1 MEENLSGLQGGTSPS
16 GEVNISRA
24 AMCLLHAVRRRRNLM
39 IYALATSLLLGSLYY
54 ATTARIYQSTASLLV
69 MQTQPDPW
77 TTKMSGDR
85 GVSDLMDTYRSMLNS
100 DAVLIEAV
108 KTMQPE
114 DRKDLGNGPQEELV
128 GILRRNLTVT
138 AVRKTNILELSYKS
152 RNPRAAAMVI
162 DCVMSAYLKF
172 MDRLHKSTARELLDL
187 LTREKVNLERELET
201 KEQQLLTLKRQMQDV
216 VLREGD
222 RDVSLVVKRLGAL
235 SDSVGRLRIARQEAE
250 ADLQAIDA
258 AIQRGEDLRPYVMT
272 IMGALGNDILRGQ
285 MQSVDTYAMSRV
297 REEMLQE
304 QGQLRVAEQRYGPR
318 HSKVAELMDRIRVK
332 EEFLRNPTQGSL
344 LELDHRQL
352 GPILVSVAR
361 ARLQTAAGQET
372 MELENYQKE
381 MILARN
387 LQGEIAQLDVLG
399 HDLDRLRKYYDLLVT
414 RIKDI
419 DITKEDGMLR
429 TAVLSTPEI
438 ATEPI
443 RPVLSIVA
451 IMSLLAGLFG
461 GLALVYFVE
470 MLDDRFGSLEEMRLQ
485 LGGLPVLAMVP
496 RLDPLDA
503 VGPAAVHVYAQP
515 NALATECFRTL
526 RTALAFVGDGAR
538 SVVVTSSEPGDG
550 KTTVILNTAAAMAQS
565 AKRALLIDADMRRPK
580 ISPILGLRGPQGLSA
595 VLRQETPIEELL
607 PLNIHESFMPDLD
620 VLPSGPR
627 ATDAAELLASKRLA
641 EILSWAESR
650 YEYIFI
656 DSPPAFVSDAAIIGR
671 LVDGVIL
678 TVRPEK
684 NQRKTVIRTV
694 DSLTT
699 LGIKL
704 LGLVVNHFAP
714 EQSKYYGYEY
724 GYTYGY
730 SYDTGYGNE
739 PDSPDDGSPAQPSP
753 TSGVPIVRRVA

>member
-1 MEENLSGLQGGTSPS
+1 MEENLSGLQGGTSSP

-24 AMCLLHAVRRRRNLM
+24 AISLLHAVRRRRNLM

-54 ATTARIYQSTASLLV
+54 ATTARIYQSKASLLV

-85 GVSDLMDTYRSMLNS
+85 GVSDLMDTYRSMLCS
-100 DAVLIEAV
+100 DAVLTEAV
-108 KTMQPE
+108 KVMPPE
-114 DRKDLGNGPQEELV
+114 DRQDLGSGPPEKLV
-128 GILRRNLTVT
+128 EILRNSLTVI

-152 RNPRAAAMVI
+152 RNARAAAMVI
-162 DCVMSAYLKF
+162 DCVMSAYLQF
-172 MDRLHKSTARELLDL
+172 MDKLHKSTARELLDL
-187 LTREKVNLERELET
+187 LTREKVNLEKELEA
-201 KEQQLLTLKRQMQDV
+201 KEQQLLALKRQMQDV

-250 ADLQAIDA
+250 ADLRALDA

-272 IMGALGNDILRGQ
+272 IMGNLGNDILRSQ
-285 MQSVDTYAMSRV
+285 MQSIDIYAVSRI
-297 REEMLQE
+297 REELLQE
-304 QGQLRVAEQRYGPR
+304 QSQLRLAEQRYGPR
-318 HSKVAELMDRIRVK
+318 HSKVAELTDRIRVK
-332 EEFLRNPTQGSL
+332 DEFLRNPSQGSL
-344 LELDHRQL
+344 LELDNREL

-372 MELENYQKE
+372 MERENYERE
-381 MILARN
+381 MVLARN

-429 TAVLSTPEI
+429 TAVLSTPEV
-438 ATEPI
+438 ASKPI

-451 IMSLLAGLFG
+451 IMSLMAGLCA

-470 MLDDRFGSLEEMRLQ
+470 MLDDRFSSLEEMRQQ

-496 RLDPLDA
+496 RLEPLDA
-503 VGPAAVHVYAQP
+503 VGPAAIHIYAQP
-515 NALATECFRTL
+515 NAVATECFRTL

-565 AKRALLIDADMRRPK
+565 AKRTLLIDADMRRPK
-580 ISPILGLRGPQGLSA
+580 LSPALGLRGQQGLSA

-607 PLNIHESFMPDLD
+607 PLHIHEAFMPDLD
-620 VLPSGPR
+620 VLPSGSR
-627 ATDAAELLASKRLA
+627 ATDAAELLAGKRLA

-656 DSPPAFVSDAAIIGR
+656 DSPPSFVTDSAIIGR

-678 TVRPEK
+678 MVRPEK

-694 DSLTT
+694 DSLAT

-704 LGLVVNHFAP
+704 LGLVVNHFAL

-724 GYTYGY
+724 GYGCGY
-730 SYDTGYGNE
+730 SYDADYGNE
-739 PDSPDDGSPAQPSP
+739 PDPAEDDDHAPTSP
-753 TSGVPIVRRVA
+753 SGVPIVRRVA